1 MWGLILS
8 NPMVC
13 LEYFVVNLIV
23 IVGRTLNCCSGRS
36 RGFGDG
42 DGVKLK

>member
-13 LEYFVVNLIV
+13 SECFVV
-23 IVGRTLNCCSGRS
+23 
-36 RGFGDG
+36 
-42 DGVKLK
+42 KLFAMVEGYFEFYYWKDPKGLGLVMRVY